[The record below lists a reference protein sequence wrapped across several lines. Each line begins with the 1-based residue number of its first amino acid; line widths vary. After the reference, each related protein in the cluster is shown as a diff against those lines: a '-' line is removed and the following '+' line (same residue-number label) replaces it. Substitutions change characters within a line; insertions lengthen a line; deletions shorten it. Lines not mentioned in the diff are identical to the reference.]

1 MEHVQNKKGV
11 LFVQSS
17 VKRKDKSTGNDLFE
31 FDPSIAVDGL
41 EQKKKRSSSSVAH
54 HWMKFPAVQPL
65 QMFKSIKLFDPKR
78 KSDTRETLRYSRG
91 AIFQLLKVFLVH
103 FPPFLVLLC
112 NVL

>member
-41 EQKKKRSSSSVAH
+41 EQEKKKKQQFSGTPLDESSNSSAT
-54 HWMKFPAVQPL
+54 P
-65 QMFKSIKLFDPKR
+65 
-78 KSDTRETLRYSRG
+78 
-91 AIFQLLKVFLVH
+91 
-103 FPPFLVLLC
+103 
-112 NVL
+112 NV

>member
-41 EQKKKRSSSSVAH
+41 EQEKKKQQFSHS
-54 HWMKFPAVQPL
+54 KC
-65 QMFKSIKLFDPKR
+65 
-78 KSDTRETLRYSRG
+78 
-91 AIFQLLKVFLVH
+91 LKV
-103 FPPFLVLLC
+103 
-112 NVL
+112 